1 LYDPK
6 IWAKALSA
14 PGDAMAA
21 ITGKKHWEI
30 SEKERE
36 TLGATGAIAAQCFAV
51 SDPRYL
57 ALSLALITLLDVYG
71 IRIAKDVAEAKI
83 KREEAKK
90 KKDLFE
96 KSAEHTAYVRQ

>member
-1 LYDPK
+1 
-6 IWAKALSA
+6 
-14 PGDAMAA
+14 
-21 ITGKKHWEI
+21 
-30 SEKERE
+30 
-36 TLGATGAIAAQCFAV
+36 
-51 SDPRYL
+51 
-57 ALSLALITLLDVYG
+57 LLDVYG